1 MRKKFFSLLLFSIH
15 FLASAEE
22 TIKLEKS
29 NINAVGIDKPIV
41 RENKNVHIITQEKI
55 REKKYRN
62 VEEVLR
68 DAPGITVQSTA
79 FGPVIDMRGSGNRAL
94 SRVKVMVDGVSINP
108 NEEAMASV
116 PINSIPVEAIRKIEI
131 IPGGGSTLY
140 GSGSMGGVISISTNS
155 NATKN
160 NYFLDLN
167 YGSYDNR
174 SIGFAGGQ
182 NLNKKLYINYGFSYT
197 NSEAYRIGESK
208 DEKSI
213 IGGFDYKLSPQDRI
227 RFQVRA
233 SKNIHDGTTELYK
246 SDLAFNRRG
255 MGLNLDTEIKNN
267 SQMLDY
273 EHRFNDKFTF
283 LATLYKQEE
292 ERKLNTESIDDVFIH
307 IYGLGAT
314 ALEYNFY
321 NVHSHMFAT
330 FNETKKGA
338 KLRGKYDYAKGEL
351 VIGYDYLKANMKRDS
366 DVSSDVLKTYVDQYG
381 TISPLNRDSSAVTNK
396 ININMTK
403 EIHGI
408 YAFNKFNVTDKFNIT
423 TGLRGEFTNFQGIRK
438 NGPNK
443 VPGITSKENIIKT
456 DRSMENYSGEV
467 GALYKYSDLGNI
479 YVRYERSFVSP
490 FPSQLTDKVP
500 DTDLVRKNQAGT
512 AIGKEEEKKIKK
524 PVANI
529 ASIYEDNNLKA
540 ETVDTFE
547 LGIRDY
553 IFGTFL
559 SASAFMTDTKD
570 EIVLL
575 ESGVTNPAI
584 KRWQYKN
591 IGKTRR
597 MGFEIGAE
605 QKFGNLSLSQS
616 FTYVDAKVKEGNTK
630 ANIKSGDRVPLTPK
644 TKFTLGIKYDFT
656 ERFSLG
662 LTYVYTGEKEIKEM
676 TAKDESIKYRVPS
689 YGIIDAVATYKTD
702 AYSTFRVG
710 AKNLTGKK
718 YNLRESTYQALP
730 AAERSFY
737 MGFTAKF

>member
-1 MRKKFFSLLLFSIH
+1 MKKQFFSLFLFSIC
-15 FLASAEE
+15 LIANAEE
-22 TIKLEKS
+22 TVKLKSS
-29 NINAVGIDKPIV
+29 NINAMGIDRPIV
-41 RENKNVHIITQEKI
+41 KENKNVHVITQEKI

-62 VEEVLR
+62 IEEVLR

-94 SRVKVMVDGVSINP
+94 SRVKVMIDGVSINP

-182 NLNKKLYINYGFSYT
+182 NLNSKLYVNYGFSYT

-213 IGGFDYKLSPQDRI
+213 IGGFDYKITSKDRI
-227 RFQVRA
+227 RFQLRA
-233 SKNIHDGTTELYK
+233 SKNIHDGTTELFK
-246 SDLAFNRRG
+246 TDLAKNRRG
-255 MGLNLDTEIKNN
+255 MGLNLDTETKNY
-267 SQMLDY
+267 SQMLDF
-273 EHRFNDKFTF
+273 EHRFSEKFTL
-283 LATLYKQEE
+283 LATVYKQEE
-292 ERKLNTESIDDVFIH
+292 ERKLNTESVDDVFIH
-307 IYGLGAT
+307 IYGLGGS

-321 NVHSHMFAT
+321 NVHSKMLAT
-330 FNETKKGA
+330 FNENKEGF
-338 KLRGKYDYAKGEL
+338 KLRGKYEYKKGEL
-351 VIGYDYLKANMKRDS
+351 VIGYDYLKANMKRKS
-366 DVSSDVLKTYVDQYG
+366 NVSSDVLKTYVDQYG
-381 TISPLNRDSSAVTNK
+381 SISPLNHNSSAVTNK
-396 ININMTK
+396 INIDMKK

-408 YAFNKFNVTDKFNIT
+408 YAFNKFNVTEKFNIT
-423 TGLRGEFTNFQGIRK
+423 TGLRGEFTDFKGSRK
-438 NGPNK
+438 NGPNE
-443 VPGITSKENIIKT
+443 VPGITSKENNIKT

-467 GALYKYSDLGNI
+467 GALYKYSDLGNV
-479 YVRYERSFVSP
+479 YARYERSFVTP

-500 DTDLVRKNQAGT
+500 DSDLVRNNQAGT
-512 AIGKEEEKKIKK
+512 EIGKEEEKKIKK

-529 ASIYEDNNLKA
+529 ASIYEDNHLKA

-547 LGIRDY
+547 IGLRDY
-553 IFGTFL
+553 VLGSFIT
-559 SASAFMTDTKD
+559 ASAFITDTKD

-597 MGFEIGAE
+597 MGFELGAE
-605 QKFGNLSLSQS
+605 QKFGKLSLSES
-616 FTYVDAKVKEGNTK
+616 FTYVDAKVKIGNDK
-630 ANIKSGDRVPLTPK
+630 AQILNGDRIPLTPK
-644 TKFTLGIKYDFT
+644 TKLTLGAKYNFT
-656 ERFSLG
+656 DRFSMAV
-662 LTYVYTGEKEIKEM
+662 TYVYTGNREIREM
-676 TAKDESIKYRVPS
+676 TGKDKSLKFTVPS
-689 YGIIDAVATYKTD
+689 YGVIDAVATYKTD
-702 AYSTFRVG
+702 DYSTFRVG
-710 AKNLTGKK
+710 GKNLTGTK

-730 AAERSFY
+730 APERSFY